1 MRGVAYQQEY
11 STNSSSSGQDG
22 GHYKD
27 PLADV
32 DGCKRDIPILEEL
45 RTNTIRVY
53 AIDPKADHTECMSML
68 QDAGIY
74 VVAYLSQPDA
84 SIIRN
89 SPSWDDELY
98 ARYAEVIDA
107 MVGCGGPTH
116 DRARAALGRLSTLA
130 DEAAGALRSGAVDTW
145 AEVLTACTEGQ
156 RALHPALVGRAHTA
170 AIEVAQHERAI
181 GWKVNGAGGDGGSL
195 TVVAADRDA
204 AVGLAG
210 ALSRVDPS
218 WQVVALARV
227 TASEYGRPAPGYAQA
242 VDLLKV

>member
-74 VVAYLSQPDA
+74 VVADLSQPDA

-107 MVGCGGPTH
+107 IASG
-116 DRARAALGRLSTLA
+116 DRLRARDAVYSYVDDAI
-130 DEAAGALRSGAVDTW
+130 AGL
-145 AEVLTACTEGQ
+145 Q
-156 RALHPALVGRAHTA
+156 
-170 AIEVAQHERAI
+170 
-181 GWKVNGAGGDGGSL
+181 
-195 TVVAADRDA
+195 
-204 AVGLAG
+204 
-210 ALSRVDPS
+210 
-218 WQVVALARV
+218 
-227 TASEYGRPAPGYAQA
+227 
-242 VDLLKV
+242 